1 MGVLTLVSAHA
12 LPIHLSPHKHEWTF
26 LAHVSATPHLGISP
40 QAQSSD
46 SHYNALGQHRCFAGT
61 YCYLWVRSCPHVLLP
76 LHLWS
81 ILTLIFILNYDYKPS
96 ILYWFL
102 YIVCLRQVRQGI
114 IKGFK
119 HHHIQAQLVLWYI
132 LNTITILF
140 CTWALVLFLFTAD
153 TTDEC
158 ILLQMLLIPLLSDSK
173 FGEYKWLYLIT

>member
-96 ILYWFL
+96 ILYWFWV
-102 YIVCLRQVRQGI
+102 VCLFIHCMLTSSQTRDHKR
-114 IKGFK
+114 
-119 HHHIQAQLVLWYI
+119 IQASSYPSTIGIMVYI
-132 LNTITILF
+132 KYNNNFILHMSF
-140 CTWALVLFLFTAD
+140 GFIPIHSRHNRWMHFAANAAD
-153 TTDEC
+153 PTFVWFQ
-158 ILLQMLLIPLLSDSK
+158 IWRI
-173 FGEYKWLYLIT
+173 